1 MAVIYLLLP
10 LALLITVT
18 FLILFVW
25 ATRDGQF
32 DDVQT
37 PQIRVMFDDDR
48 APPAASEEP
57 SEPSVERKPS

>member
-1 MAVIYLLLP
+1 MIVIYLLLP

-37 PQIRVMFDDDR
+37 PQIRVMFDDER
-48 APPAASEEP
+48 VPPSAPQEE
-57 SEPSVERKPS
+57 SSTSAERKPS